1 MVQEENQVY
10 VIYHSSDSF
19 AEVTGV
25 SMVSL
30 FENNKQMDRIQV
42 LYIERGMSDE
52 NKMKLQSIAEKY
64 NREISFMEMPNWSE
78 KLNIELKSSKAGWL
92 GFGYNRLFL
101 TEFIPDNVD
110 RVLYLDS
117 DTVIEDSLDELW
129 NTKID
134 DYYLAAVDDCLSSK
148 YRDIVGLSSDGVY
161 CNAGMLLINLK
172 KWREENI
179 TPQFIKIIHKN
190 NGFFVFNEQSIIN
203 SLFAG
208 KIKVLPQK
216 YNVNS
221 LIYLFEYDELMR
233 LRKPYLF
240 SYSKEELNSAKKNPV
255 ITHYTGNF
263 YVYRRPWIENSDH
276 PHKEAYLKYRALSP
290 WGNCALRKDNRSVET
305 KIYAYACHLLPRSM
319 MIGLVSCLYNVI
331 RPLFLKK
338 KMKKTRDK

>member
-1 MVQEENQVY
+1 MY

-117 DTVIEDSLDELW
+117 DTVIEDSLDELG
-129 NTKID
+129 I
-134 DYYLAAVDDCLSSK
+134 
-148 YRDIVGLSSDGVY
+148 
-161 CNAGMLLINLK
+161 
-172 KWREENI
+172 
-179 TPQFIKIIHKN
+179 
-190 NGFFVFNEQSIIN
+190 
-203 SLFAG
+203 
-208 KIKVLPQK
+208 QK
-216 YNVNS
+216 
-221 LIYLFEYDELMR
+221 
-233 LRKPYLF
+233 
-240 SYSKEELNSAKKNPV
+240 
-255 ITHYTGNF
+255 
-263 YVYRRPWIENSDH
+263 
-276 PHKEAYLKYRALSP
+276 
-290 WGNCALRKDNRSVET
+290 
-305 KIYAYACHLLPRSM
+305 
-319 MIGLVSCLYNVI
+319 
-331 RPLFLKK
+331 
-338 KMKKTRDK
+338 